1 MRSIASRLSAPF
13 YLFALCFLVLFLYG
27 PSLKIGFFSSGFDDD
42 VFVTA
47 NRRLSLSW
55 ENLYFLFTHFFNG
68 DYLPLTYLSL
78 SLDHAIWGLN
88 PLGYHLTNILLH
100 SLNASLLYFCFIAI
114 TQRRALSLFA
124 AALWTVHPVNV
135 EAVVLVAQRKTLL
148 AGCFFLLALLRY
160 QKFSSSNRRGDYVQS
175 LFFFVLSLLAKSTG
189 VILPFLLLLY
199 EYRFHRPRLSLYNK
213 IPFLLLGLA
222 GAALTVA
229 SKWSDW
235 GAKGLYGGDL
245 FTTSMIMAQVYIE
258 YLVSLA
264 LPYSLLPYYAY
275 GGAPTALQ
283 GALLTLGLGFL
294 LGFTVYFRKEF
305 PDFFFF
311 IAWFFI
317 ALIPVSNLVPG
328 ATIRADRFLYIPSIL
343 FALWLAQ
350 VVVTALEG
358 IRRLHPNLRQ
368 IMPAL
373 IILSYGYISA
383 DYVRDWLN
391 PLILWERSLRRY
403 PNNPV
408 VLHEIGAVWHK
419 LGDKDR
425 ALDYYRRTMQSSL
438 CYGVTY
444 NNAGVIYYE
453 RKSYAVARDLFRK
466 AIECEPK
473 IIQAY
478 VNLGLT
484 YLTLGKGKVALANI
498 VKATALDPEL
508 KKDAKLIALM
518 DRLRRDLGE

>member
-1 MRSIASRLSAPF
+1 MRSITSRPRSPF

-27 PSLKIGFFSSGFDDD
+27 PSLKIGFFSSGFDDN
-42 VFVTA
+42 VYVTD
-47 NRRLSLSW
+47 NRRLSFSW

-78 SLDHAIWGLN
+78 SLDHLIWGLN
-88 PLGYHLTNILLH
+88 PFGYHLTNILLH
-100 SLNASLLYFCFIAI
+100 FINASLLYFCFIAI

-124 AALWTVHPVNV
+124 AALWAAHPVNV

-148 AGCFFLLALLRY
+148 AGCFFLLAFLRY

-175 LFFFVLSLLAKSTG
+175 LFFLFLSLLAKSTG

-199 EYRFHRPRLSLYNK
+199 EYRFHRPRLSIYNK

-222 GAALTVA
+222 GAVLTVA

-245 FTTSMIMAQVYIE
+245 ITTIMITEQVYIE
-258 YLVSLA
+258 YLLNLVV
-264 LPYSLLPYYAY
+264 PYSLLPYYAY
-275 GGAPTALQ
+275 GAPTPLQ
-283 GALLTLGLGFL
+283 GALQTLGLAFSI
-294 LGFTVYFRKEF
+294 GFTVYFRKRF
-305 PDFFFF
+305 PDLFLF

-328 ATIRADRFLYIPSIL
+328 ATIRADRFLYIPSMI

-350 VVVTALEG
+350 VVVTGLEG

-373 IILSYGYISA
+373 IILSYGYVSA
-383 DYVRDWLN
+383 DYLRAWLN
-391 PLILWERSLRRY
+391 PVLLWERSLNRY
-403 PNNPV
+403 PNHPV
-408 VLHEIGAVWHK
+408 VLHEIGHIWHN
-419 LGDKDR
+419 LGDYDR
-425 ALDYYRRTMQSSL
+425 ALDYYGRTIRFHP
-438 CYGVTY
+438 CYGMAY
-444 NNAGVIYYE
+444 NNAGVIYYQSKRYTAAE
-453 RKSYAVARDLFRK
+453 DLFRN
-466 AIECEPK
+466 AIKCEPK
-473 IIQAY
+473 MIKAY

-484 YLTLGKGKVALANI
+484 YVKLGRESDALTVFQNAM
-498 VKATALDPEL
+498 ALDPEL
-508 KKDAKLIALM
+508 VKNPDLLGLV
-518 DRLRRDLGE
+518 DRLKRDLQAR